1 MLNEDYKQDKE
12 NRQLSIKLAKT
23 IFKGLSNPKLVY
35 DIVQN
40 MIVIDLTDEIRSLSP
55 IFNPYKYGIL
65 ICNSNIEPDY
75 ACSEASDGK
84 SFYIMVPWIDNNPQ
98 EYISNLILK
107 KHKRKTESLYLKEKQ
122 KNPDFDINSF
132 VSKLGQQY
140 LRQEIFTNA
149 KYSFDKYSINTFIHE
164 CTHLIDKVRRKKKY
178 QPKLQTFNTKQGL
191 INYYNSPEEFN
202 AFYQQTLYEIDDLL
216 NDKIISKQDYQ
227 NFEDFFVLFL
237 LRYKGNSKYITDENM
252 IRLKKRVYNY
262 WKNNFSLPKYQ
273 DFSNP
278 KN

>member
-1 MLNEDYKQDKE
+1 MLNEDYNIDNQ
-12 NRQLSIKLAKT
+12 NRQLAKSIAKA
-23 IFKGLSNPKLVY
+23 IFKGLSNPKISY

-40 MIVIDLTDEIRSLSP
+40 MIVVDLTEEISSLSP
-55 IFNPYKYGIL
+55 ILNPYKYGIL

-149 KYSFDKYSINTFIHE
+149 KYSFDKYSIDTFIHE

-178 QPKLQTFNTKQGL
+178 RPKPQEFNTKQGL

-252 IRLKKRVYNY
+252 VRLKKRVYNY
-262 WKNNFSLPKYQ
+262 WKNNFSMPKYH

>member
-23 IFKGLSNPKLVY
+23 IFKGLSNPKLTY

-40 MIVIDLTDEIRSLSP
+40 MIVVDLTKEISSLSP

-84 SFYIMVPWIDNNPQ
+84 SFYIMVPWIDSNPQ
-98 EYISNLILK
+98 EYVSDLILK

-132 VSKLGQQY
+132 ISKLGQQY
-140 LRQEIFTNA
+140 LRQEIFANA
-149 KYSFDKYSINTFIHE
+149 KYSFDKYSISTFIHE

-178 QPKLQTFNTKQGL
+178 QPKPQEFNTKQGL

-216 NDKIISKQDYQ
+216 NDKIISKKDYK

-252 IRLKKRVYNY
+252 VRLKKRVYNY
-262 WKNNFSLPKYQ
+262 WKNNFSMPKYQ

>member
-23 IFKGLSNPKLVY
+23 IFKGLSNPKLTY

-40 MIVIDLTDEIRSLSP
+40 MIVVDLTEEISSLSP
-55 IFNPYKYGIL
+55 ILNPYKYGIL

-98 EYISNLILK
+98 EYVSDLILK

-164 CTHLIDKVRRKKKY
+164 CTHLIDKVRRKEKY
-178 QPKLQTFNTKQGL
+178 RPKPQEFNTKQGL

-252 IRLKKRVYNY
+252 VRLKKRVYNY
-262 WKNNFSLPKYQ
+262 WKNNFSIPKYQ

-278 KN
+278 KK